1 MSAPDQQDII
11 LQIEAFSSRN
21 SGTITQNKSD
31 TDISCLGSTTPATV
45 TIPASVVEV
54 SSDMD
59 TLDIVTVLLAVLG
72 VVVLILCV
80 IVAGLLIYHY
90 CRYRIIIREYCQ
102 DHSPKSIKSMSD
114 FDHLMS
120 PCKNLLI

>member
-21 SGTITQNKSD
+21 SGRVVTQNKSD
-31 TDISCLGSTTPATV
+31 TDISCSGSTTPATV
-45 TIPASVVEV
+45 TITASVAEV
-54 SSDMD
+54 SSGMD

-90 CRYRIIIREYCQ
+90 CR
-102 DHSPKSIKSMSD
+102 
-114 FDHLMS
+114 
-120 PCKNLLI
+120 

>member
-21 SGTITQNKSD
+21 SGRVRVTENKSD

-45 TIPASVVEV
+45 TITASVAEV
-54 SSDMD
+54 SSGMD

-102 DHSPKSIKSMSD
+102 DHSPKSIKSMS
-114 FDHLMS
+114 MS
-120 PCKNLLI
+120 PTQ